1 MVIIIAKLAKLKLAK
16 KNDHSTKILLKKYHK

>member
-16 KNDHSTKILLKKYHK
+16 KKRPLNQNIIKKIS